1 MVAIHA
7 ELLTNALT
15 RPYLR
20 DAAQFALRQLKGV
33 IVHPSPLSASASVR
47 RLQCN
52 DSTEE
57 HAVHYLLDDRTVI
70 QCIPDNEL
78 AFHTQG
84 RLAPVPSGNQYFPA
98 DYFYIGLE
106 LCAPA
111 GADWGKMLR
120 NAADT
125 AGFLLR
131 KHRLELRHLQYDGS
145 PGHLNTPD
153 NWKQFLASVAEAMT
167 DIPEGLAERARVSA
181 GQSPV
186 FRGPGHDFPVAE
198 RLPKGSLVAVFEHQ
212 GDWRRIGRHLW
223 MTTEH
228 LQREKPELLHFVR
241 EPVGANVRSGPGMQ
255 FPVVDALPC
264 RSIVD
269 ALRTEN
275 QWVAVGEQRWV
286 HGSALSPVRLSHGE
300 VFGTASLNV
309 RSGPDTTYHIV
320 RRLSAGAPVEVWEE
334 HGAWFRIG
342 DDEWVY
348 GSFVNRS

>member
-7 ELLTNALT
+7 ELLTNARN

-33 IVHPSPLSASASVR
+33 IVHLSTQSSSAPVR
-47 RLQCN
+47 RLQYN
-52 DSTEE
+52 DSADE
-57 HAVHYLLDDRTVI
+57 HAVHYLVDDRTVI
-70 QCIPDNEL
+70 QCIPDNEV
-78 AFHTQG
+78 AFHNHD
-84 RLAPVPSGNQYFPA
+84 RLPAMPSGNQSLPA
-98 DYFYIGLE
+98 DYFFIGME

-111 GADWGKMLR
+111 GADWSKMLR
-120 NAADT
+120 LAADA

-131 KHRLELRHLQYDGS
+131 KHRLELRHLQYDGA
-145 PGHLNTPD
+145 PGQLNTSD
-153 NWKQFLASVAEAMT
+153 NWKQFLALVDEAIA

-198 RLPKGSLVAVFEHQ
+198 RLPEGALVAVFEHQ

-223 MTTEH
+223 MAAEH
-228 LQREKPELLHFVR
+228 LRREKPELLHFVR
-241 EPVGANVRSGPGMQ
+241 EAVGANVRSGPGMQ

-269 ALRTEN
+269 ALRNEN
-275 QWVAVGEQRWV
+275 QWVAIGEQRWV

-300 VFGTASLNV
+300 VFGTTSLYV

-320 RRLSAGAPVEVWEE
+320 RQLPAGAPVEIWEE

-348 GSFVNRS
+348 GSFIDRS